1 MVNANPTTGV
11 RYGYISADSLHP
23 EVLDKLQYG
32 RQATDLRYK
41 NFKTEVY
48 AAMRATLA
56 DWLSKQ
62 AIDAAFDA
70 AMEYAEFNDDEPIHE
85 GEYELVKYRTSWF
98 GGALH
103 VWIFESPETGH
114 YAECSPCVPGAGN
127 LDCPDLDGVVCYDVP
142 SDWRVCDDQS

>member
-23 EVLDKLQYG
+23 EVLDELQQRGVNICYQEACEELEAAIRMAVG
-32 RQATDLRYK
+32 DFFSRRETQALVD
-41 NFKTEVY
+41 Y
-48 AAMRATLA
+48 ALE
-56 DWLSKQ
+56 
-62 AIDAAFDA
+62 IF
-70 AMEYAEFNDDEPIHE
+70 EYECDEPIHE
-85 GEYELVKYRTSWF
+85 GEYEGVHYRTSWL

-127 LDCPDLDGVVCYDVP
+127 LDCPDLNGVACYDVP
-142 SDWRVCDDQS
+142 KGWRNA

>member
-11 RYGYISADSLHP
+11 RYGYISANSLHP
-23 EVLDKLQYG
+23 EVLDELLYG
-32 RQATDLRYK
+32 RQATDLSYE

-48 AAMRATLA
+48 AAMRAGLD
-56 DWLSKQ
+56 DWLSVR

-70 AMEYAEFNDDEPIHE
+70 AIEEAEFNCDEPIHE
-85 GEYELVKYRTSWF
+85 GEYEGVRYRTSWL
-98 GGALH
+98 GGALN
-103 VWIFESPETGH
+103 VWIFKSPVVGN

-142 SDWRVCDDQS
+142 KEWRVNQ